1 MKEFQKLQELD
12 ILLQSLRRNGIYK
25 RVKTKVNDAAIMIL
39 FHISFRSQYQ
49 YVRATDIAESLG
61 VTIPAITHKVK
72 DLIKQGYLDR
82 TVSKEDA
89 RVFHLLLTKKGINYV
104 DSIKDTYYGSL
115 KKVVSHMSEKEISV
129 LMRLLTKIDKF
140 GKIS

>member
-25 RVKTKVNDAAIMIL
+25 RVKTKVNDATIMIL

-129 LMRLLTKIDKF
+129 LMRLLTKIDRL
-140 GKIS
+140 GKII